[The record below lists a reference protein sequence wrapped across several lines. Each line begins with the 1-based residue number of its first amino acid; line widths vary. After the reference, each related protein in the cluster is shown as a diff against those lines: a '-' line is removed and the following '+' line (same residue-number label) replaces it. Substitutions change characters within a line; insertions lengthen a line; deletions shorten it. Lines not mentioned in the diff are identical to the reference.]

1 MFEIAVRECFRNH
14 VYQFDGR
21 YYVQKEG
28 GAIGLCLTGVVAEI
42 NMAAWEGKFRDLVKK
57 NEIDLIVSYIY
68 VDDQNVL
75 FKIIKRG
82 TRRVGTCLSWRQE
95 LLEEDDVR
103 NEPQDKRCMREI
115 RKMANSIRKDI
126 QMEEDVASNHP
137 DNKLHMLDIKVWT
150 EEYENELGLKRVRMT
165 TEFYEKVMVGN
176 KMLMEK
182 SALARKVKIT

>member
-1 MFEIAVRECFRNH
+1 MRWEKGTRYKGGTRPGLSSEEAYVTKSEYKEEKSKWDMVRKVFTHKERNMLIAKMFEIAVRECFRNH

-57 NEIDLIVSYIY
+57 NEIDLIMSDIY

-82 TRRVGTCLSWRQE
+82 TRGDSTCLSWRQE
-95 LLEEDDVR
+95 WLKEEDVR
-103 NEPQDKRCMREI
+103 NDGKQYQEGYTDGGRCC
-115 RKMANSIRKDI
+115 
-126 QMEEDVASNHP
+126 Q
-137 DNKLHMLDIKVWT
+137 
-150 EEYENELGLKRVRMT
+150 
-165 TEFYEKVMVGN
+165 
-176 KMLMEK
+176 
-182 SALARKVKIT
+182 